1 MFQHL
6 CQHAPVDVVQNEV
19 RSMKVDR
26 VILRKRSHVRNPP
39 RVNWQP
45 RMCLPRRRQLGSLR
59 AERVA
64 ERAAFS
70 ARPRC
75 VAHARQVEEILNK
88 SGLDFRYGKRT

>member
-1 MFQHL
+1 
-6 CQHAPVDVVQNEV
+6 
-19 RSMKVDR
+19 MKVAR
-26 VILRKRSHVRNPP
+26 VILRKRSHVHNPPPVNCPP
-39 RVNWQP
+39 RV
-45 RMCLPRRRQLGSLR
+45 CLPRRSQLGRLR
-59 AERVA
+59 AARVA